1 MGRLV
6 ADPELRM
13 TTTGKEVTAFRIAVD
28 RPLTK
33 DKIAKEAD
41 FFTVV
46 AWGKNAVFVNKY
58 FKKGSPI
65 AIHGRLQSRSYED
78 RGGEK
83 KTAVEIIAHEV
94 KFAGSKTDETAPAAP
109 YNPPADSTGSYTPTY
124 TNTTSSDF
132 EEIEDDYDTP
142 F

>member
-1 MGRLV
+1 MSLNVVVMMGRLV

-78 RGGEK
+78 QSGEK

-94 KFAGSKTDETAPAAP
+94 KFAGNKTENASTEATAVTA
-109 YNPPADSTGSYTPTY
+109 
-124 TNTTSSDF
+124 SSDF